1 MMSRYREPICRLC
14 RVEKSKLFLKGN
26 KCLTDKCPLERR
38 AYPPGQH
45 GRSRRRILGYG
56 IQLREKQKLKRYY
69 GMSEKQFHLFFER
82 AERQKG
88 ITGETLLAMLER
100 RLDNVVFL
108 TGFAHSRAHA
118 RQLINHGHFLVNES
132 RVTIPSFQV
141 KAGDVVTFRERS
153 AKSEDVKAML
163 EVHKNK
169 AVPGWLEADWD
180 GKTARIVALPTRAD
194 ITMPVEEHMV
204 VELYSK

>member
-1 MMSRYREPICRLC
+1 MAKHQGPDCRLC
-14 RVEKSKLFLKGN
+14 RVEKNKLYFKGH

-45 GRSRRRILGYG
+45 GRSRKRILGYA

-69 GMSEKQFHLFFER
+69 GMSEEQFRFFFER

-88 ITGETLLAMLER
+88 VTGENLLSMLER

-108 TGFAHSRAHA
+108 LGFSLSRGHA
-118 RQLINHGHFLVNES
+118 RQLIGHGHFRVNA
-132 RVTIPSFQV
+132 RKVDIPSALV
-141 KAGDVVTFRERS
+141 KAGDVVSFRPRS
-153 AKSEDVKAML
+153 AKSEDVQA
-163 EVHKNK
+163 VVASHKGK
-169 AVPGWLEADWD
+169 SVPGWLSVDWENMT
-180 GKTARIVALPTRAD
+180 GRVNALPTRQD
-194 ITMPVEEHMV
+194 VTLPVEEHLV

>member
-1 MMSRYREPICRLC
+1 MSRYREPICRLC

-69 GMSEKQFHLFFER
+69 GMSEKQFRLFFER

>member
-1 MMSRYREPICRLC
+1 MSRYREPICRLC

>member
-1 MMSRYREPICRLC
+1 MAKYQGADCRLC
-14 RVEKSKLFLKGN
+14 RVEKNKLYFKGA

-45 GRSRRRILGYG
+45 GRSRKRVLGYA

-69 GMSEKQFHLFFER
+69 GMSEEQFHLFFER

-88 ITGETLLAMLER
+88 VTGENLLSMLER

-108 TGFAHSRAHA
+108 LGFSLSRGHA
-118 RQLINHGHFLVNES
+118 RQLIGHGHIRLND
-132 RVTIPSFQV
+132 RKADIPSALV
-141 KAGDVVTFRERS
+141 KPGDIIAFRPRS
-153 AKSEDVKAML
+153 AKSEDIQAIVASNRSKT
-163 EVHKNK
+163 
-169 AVPGWLEADWD
+169 VPGWLEADWEAMK
-180 GKTARIVALPTRAD
+180 GRVLALPARQDVTL
-194 ITMPVEEHMV
+194 PVEEHLV

>member
-1 MMSRYREPICRLC
+1 MSRYREPICRLC

-69 GMSEKQFHLFFER
+69 GMSEKQFRLFFER

-132 RVTIPSFQV
+132 RVTVPSFQV
-141 KAGDVVTFRERS
+141 KAGNVVTFRERS

-169 AVPGWLEADWD
+169 VVPGWLEADWD
-180 GKTARIVALPTRAD
+180 GKTVRIVALPTRAD